1 MKIIKTFKL
10 LLTKFGFGKIVE
22 DFEETIE
29 EIIVPTPKKP
39 TKPTPKKVA
48 KAAPKKPKSKK

>member
-1 MKIIKTFKL
+1 MKIIKTLKL

-39 TKPTPKKVA
+39 TNPTPKKVV
-48 KAAPKKPKSKK
+48 KTVPKKPKGKK